1 MAKKGPIEV
10 AFKEIARRLEIAP
23 EVLRGKG
30 AALRSFGTAGEGRGG
45 TG

>member
-23 EVLRGKG
+23 EVLRGRERRWEVSAQRANVV
-30 AALRSFGTAGEGRGG
+30 AALV
-45 TG
+45 